1 MLQLGAVGVQRA
13 ELVRADDVE
22 PVAAGRRERH
32 NDRANL
38 LDQRLQIDL
47 FEIEVHLA
55 RLDLRQVENV
65 VDQIEQMPSG
75 IADLGKIGQELIEA
89 LILGHLL
96 QHLAVPDH
104 GIERRTQFVAHI
116 GEEGRFVLA
125 RRFELLI

>member
-1 MLQLGAVGVQRA
+1 GVADDERHLIVTGAQLQRDPSGLGKLAGIAEQVQKALLQLGAVGVQRA

-89 LILGHLL
+89 LILGHL
-96 QHLAVPDH
+96 
-104 GIERRTQFVAHI
+104 
-116 GEEGRFVLA
+116 
-125 RRFELLI
+125 